1 MDITL
6 TQEGLQAIDALL
18 LATLESE
25 VELLQD
31 ASRHIISSGGKHLRP
46 HVAMLAYLAAG
57 GDDLMEAVSMAAAI
71 EMVHTA
77 TLVHDDINDH
87 ALLRRGRPSVHARW
101 GRTFALLTGDYMFA
115 KVYELMAPYGPTYN
129 VIMARACSQLV
140 EGETLQAVSAKAG
153 AIDRETYKRIVA
165 LKTASLFEGSARMG
179 ALLGGGDE
187 RTVEALAE
195 YAYNL
200 GIAFQLVDDI
210 LDVVGDPEALGKPVG
225 TDLAQGRGA
234 FVSQPNGRTILS
246 LQSTD
251 DPGAV
256 SAIAEAVADLAVADA
271 ISEGEVDPIARMM
284 AGLRTS
290 GAIEKARLQA
300 LEVVERARRAL
311 DDVPPSAARDEL
323 LSVTNDVLQRD
334 H

>member
-6 TQEGLQAIDALL
+6 TREGLQAIDDLL
-18 LATLESE
+18 LATIDSE
-25 VELLQD
+25 IDLLNE
-31 ASRHIISSGGKHLRP
+31 ASRHILTSGGKHLRP
-46 HVAMLAYLAAG
+46 HVAMLSYLAAG
-57 GDDLMEAVSMAAAI
+57 GTDLMEAVSMAAAI

-129 VIMARACSQLV
+129 IIMARACSQLV

-153 AIDRETYKRIVA
+153 TINRETYKRIVA
-165 LKTASLFEGSARMG
+165 LKTASLFEGAARMG

-187 RTVEALAE
+187 RTVEALAD

-210 LDVVGDPEALGKPVG
+210 LDVIGDPEALGKPIG
-225 TDLAQGRGA
+225 ADLAQGRGA
-234 FVSQPNGRTILS
+234 FVTQPNGKTILS
-246 LQSTD
+246 LQPSD
-251 DPGAV
+251 DPTATTAMAAAAV
-256 SAIAEAVADLAVADA
+256 AEAGVEAED
-271 ISEGEVDPIARMM
+271 DPIARMM
-284 AGLRTS
+284 AGLRAS

-323 LSVTNDVLQRD
+323 MSVTDDVLQRD

>member
-1 MDITL
+1 MDLSL
-6 TQEGLQAIDALL
+6 TREGLQAINELL
-18 LATLESE
+18 LSSIDSE
-25 VELLQD
+25 VDLLNE

-46 HVAMLAYLAAG
+46 HVALLAYLAAG
-57 GDDLMEAVSMAAAI
+57 GEDIHEAVSMAAAI

-129 VIMARACSQLV
+129 IIMARACTELV

-153 AIDRETYKRIVA
+153 TIDRETYKRIVA

-187 RTVEALAE
+187 RTVEALSA

-210 LDVVGDPEALGKPVG
+210 LDVIGDPEALGKPIG

-234 FVSQPNGRTILS
+234 FVSQPNGTTILS
-246 LQSTD
+246 LQTTGD
-251 DPGAV
+251 APAADV
-256 SAIAEAVADLAVADA
+256 VAEAGAGAD
-271 ISEGEVDPIARMM
+271 DPIARMM
-284 AGLRTS
+284 AKLRSS
-290 GAIEKARLQA
+290 GAIELARLQA
-300 LEVVERARRAL
+300 LEVIDRARAAL
-311 DDVPPSAARDEL
+311 ADVPPSAARDEL
-323 LSVTNDVLQRD
+323 MALADEVIERD
-334 H
+334 R

>member
-6 TQEGLQAIDALL
+6 TREGLQAIDDLL
-18 LATLESE
+18 LATIDSE
-25 VELLQD
+25 IDLLNE
-31 ASRHIISSGGKHLRP
+31 ASRHILTSGGKHLRP
-46 HVAMLAYLAAG
+46 HVAMLSYLAAG
-57 GDDLMEAVSMAAAI
+57 GTDLMEAVSMAAAI

-129 VIMARACSQLV
+129 IIMARACSQLV

-153 AIDRETYKRIVA
+153 TINRETYKRIVA
-165 LKTASLFEGSARMG
+165 LKTASLFEGAARMG

-187 RTVEALAE
+187 RTVEALAD

-210 LDVVGDPEALGKPVG
+210 LDVIGDPEALGKPIG
-225 TDLAQGRGA
+225 ADLAQGRGA
-234 FVSQPNGRTILS
+234 FVTQPNGKTILS
-246 LQSTD
+246 LQPSD
-251 DPGAV
+251 DPTATTAMAAAV
-256 SAIAEAVADLAVADA
+256 VAEAGVEAED
-271 ISEGEVDPIARMM
+271 DPIARMM
-284 AGLRTS
+284 AGLRAS

-323 LSVTNDVLQRD
+323 MSVTDDVLQRD